1 MLRETCRVCH
11 QDFYP
16 TPLLVYENMPKSAQ
30 FFPVKD
36 ELSQEYGSNLSVNQ
50 CRGCGL
56 VQLSNPPVDY
66 YREVIRAVGI
76 SNEMRAFREEQFSDW
91 VNRYNLN
98 HKRVLEVG
106 CGQGEYLALLNE
118 LDIDAYGI
126 EFGEKSFSVCRQMQL
141 NVEKAY
147 IDSVDSKLSDGPFDA
162 FVMLNFLEHLPDPV
176 STLLGIAENLK
187 KDGIG
192 LIEVP
197 NFDMILRESLFTE
210 FISDHLFYF
219 TSDTFVSTLNLSGF
233 DVLKC
238 EETWHDYSL
247 SAVVRKRNTFD
258 LSVFDSHRTELKKSL
273 YSYIEKFPMKSVV
286 VWGAGHQSL
295 AVLSLTEL
303 ADKIKYVVDSA
314 PFKQNKFTPATHIPV
329 VSPDNLTKE
338 PIEAVIVMAASYT
351 GEVVNI
357 LKERYPNV
365 KEIAILKGSGLEF
378 AGI

>member
-30 FFPVKD
+30 FFPIKD
-36 ELSQEYGSNLSVNQ
+36 ELSKEKGSDLIVNQ
-50 CRGCGL
+50 CQGCGL

-66 YREVIRAVGI
+66 YREVVRAAGI
-76 SNEMRAFREEQFSDW
+76 SNEMRTFRQKQFSDW
-91 VNRYNLN
+91 VNRYNLR

-106 CGQGEYLALLNE
+106 CGQGEYLAILDK

-126 EFGEKSFSVCRQMQL
+126 EFGEKSVAVCKQKKL
-141 NVEKAY
+141 NVERDY
-147 IDSVDSKLSDGPFDA
+147 IENADSVLKNSPFDA
-162 FVMLNFLEHLPDPV
+162 FVMLNFLEHMPEPV
-176 STLLGIAENLK
+176 SSLLAIARSLNR
-187 KDGIG
+187 DGLG

-197 NFDMILRESLFTE
+197 NFDMILRENLFTE

-219 TSDTFVSTLNLSGF
+219 TTDTFVSTLKLGGF

-303 ADKIKYVVDSA
+303 AAKIKYVVDSA

-351 GEVVNI
+351 GEVVNLI
-357 LKERYPNV
+357 KEHYPRV
-365 KEIAILKGSGLEF
+365 KEIAILNGVGLEV
-378 AGI
+378 AGF

>member
-76 SNEMRAFREEQFSDW
+76 SNEMRAFRQEQFSDW

-98 HKRVLEVG
+98 HKRVLEIG

-126 EFGEKSFSVCRQMQL
+126 EFGEKSVSVCRQMQL

-357 LKERYPNV
+357 IKERYPNV